1 MKLHII
7 SAASLLFLAGCQVQT
22 ASRIADYGR
31 VHECVELP
39 DKAPLWTGKDGKIP
53 KFAEGKTGLYHRR
66 GRDLCTFVMSSES
79 RGVFSRV
86 ADGPAGA
93 QQVVRVSPYSHRWEA
108 VPTTL
113 PADAVQ
119 VSGHYADEFYQ
130 ELGDDRVIPTGK
142 THATAHAVWAYPL
155 AAASFVAIDIP
166 CTLTSV
172 VGFGLSMSFAELGLE
187 IMNTLYDAALQLQP
201 ESAE

>member
-1 MKLHII
+1 MKKLVI
-7 SAASLLFLAGCQVQT
+7 AAATMLCLAACQVQT
-22 ASRIADYGR
+22 ASCIADYGR
-31 VHECVELP
+31 VYECVELP
-39 DKAPLWTGKDGKIP
+39 ENPPLWAAGGEKIP
-53 KFAEGKTGLYHRR
+53 EFSEGKTGLYHRC
-66 GRDLCTFVMSSES
+66 GRDLYAFVMAPEP
-79 RGVFSRV
+79 RGTYTPV
-86 ADGPAGA
+86 ADAPAGV
-93 QQVVRVSPYSHRWEA
+93 QQVVRVSPFPYRWKA
-108 VPTTL
+108 TPATL
-113 PADAVQ
+113 PAGAEQ
-119 VSGHYADEFYQ
+119 VTGRVADVFLQ

-155 AAASFVAIDIP
+155 AAASFVAVDIP